1 MDKNEDYRC
10 IDVYEAMRDAVPDG
24 CNLMDVIRGAEV
36 IIADAIARAKLGE
49 KAEERAYEIIPCDI
63 RELVEVMKR
72 VYEDD
77 K

>member
-36 IIADAIARAKLGE
+36 IIADAKPAK
-49 KAEERAYEIIPCDI
+49 KDI
-63 RELVEVMKR
+63 FLIQPIYVNHV
-72 VYEDD
+72 
-77 K
+77 